1 MACSRVET
9 FEDDA
14 KIAVRDTAF
23 SDRVQVHAFTDAH
36 EERKDDPW
44 SRPARKVVESLSN
57 EEQDSVTALP
67 GFGFE

>member
-14 KIAVRDTAF
+14 KRAVRDSAF

-36 EERKDDPW
+36 EELRDDPW
-44 SRPARKVVESLSN
+44 SRPARKFVESLGIK
-57 EEQDSVTALP
+57 EQDSVNPYLDVC
-67 GFGFE
+67 